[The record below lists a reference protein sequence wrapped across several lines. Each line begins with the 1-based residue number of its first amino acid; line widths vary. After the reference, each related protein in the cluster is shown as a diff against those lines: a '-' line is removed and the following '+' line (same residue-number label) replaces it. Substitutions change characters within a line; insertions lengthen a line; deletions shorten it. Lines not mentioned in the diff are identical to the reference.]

1 MLTNSIDASPS
12 LIECIKRRIDSTTDE
27 SQTESLRKCIQ
38 EREEIKSVKA
48 NLNKYLKDLY
58 RTIKNKD
65 NYSSFNTAAYGLPEK
80 KNTSGIKIDNKW
92 LHCFRKYHFN
102 HCNNKPTNFLESD
115 DVCRITE
122 NGNKIIPKE
131 YKNTRYRIKRKNF
144 ISNYDK
150 VYDLLKK
157 HYKYK
162 YLFPLEDDNS
172 SVDCSMFHD
181 NNKEKEFDG
190 DNEEKEE
197 EEEEEF
203 DGDNE
208 EEEEEFDGDNEEE
221 EEEEE
226 FDDDKKKKFSWSSEP
241 PMVKESEKYFNVPTD
256 FQHKKSAADLES
268 DIKLLYKLILENEK
282 LMEQY
287 SNNPSKRKYHTDLK
301 NKDIKRQIIA
311 QGLYDD
317 IGFRGEVEQEKKDA
331 YDKERANPKNTKLFK
346 ELLLE
351 ELLDVFKKKKGD
363 ELQQSNSKKKSI
375 LKQLL
380 DSLNKGQQRNFEDLI
395 IEEMSDKEKQAFRSQ
410 KGRDIKRKFGPE
422 RKPVIKTFS
431 NYTTPKGGRKKR
443 TTKKKKILKKI
454 NKSLK
459 KKVRNRKKTKKRKY
473 KKGGR
478 KKSIKLSEKDKEN
491 IFFMYKKLQN
501 HNAKK
506 PEPAYKMYCKSKNMV
521 YDKKNDSCI

>member
-1 MLTNSIDASPS
+1 MSTNAIDASPS

-27 SQTESLRKCIQ
+27 SQTESLNKCIQ

-150 VYDLLKK
+150 VYDILKK
-157 HYKYK
+157 HDKYK
-162 YLFPLEDDNS
+162 NLFPLKEDNS
-172 SVDCSMFHD
+172 SVDCSIY
-181 NNKEKEFDG
+181 DG
-190 DNEEKEE
+190 DKVEK
-197 EEEEEF
+197 
-203 DGDNE
+203 
-208 EEEEEFDGDNEEE
+208 
-221 EEEEE
+221 
-226 FDDDKKKKFSWSSEP
+226 KLSWSSEP
-241 PMVKESEKYFNVPTD
+241 PMVKEFDRYFHVPTD
-256 FQHKKSAADLES
+256 FQHKKSAAEINE
-268 DIKLLYKLILENEK
+268 DIAELTSENTELTSENAELTSENAELTSENEK
-282 LMEQY
+282 LMKQY
-287 SNNPSKRKYHTDLK
+287 SRNPIQYQYNNDLIHEN
-301 NKDIKRQIIA
+301 NKIITNA
-311 QGLYDD
+311 EGLLEDLE
-317 IGFRGEVEQEKKDA
+317 FRGEVEQEKKKA
-331 YDKERANPKNTKLFK
+331 YDKESANPKNTKLFK

-363 ELQQSNSKKKSI
+363 ELQQSNSKNKSI

-380 DSLNKGQQRNFEDLI
+380 DSLNKGQRRNFEDLI
-395 IEEMSDKEKQAFRSQ
+395 IEEMSDKEKQAFRNQ
-410 KGRDIKRKFGPE
+410 RERDIKQEFGPD
-422 RKPVIKTFS
+422 IKTFS

-443 TTKKKKILKKI
+443 TIKKKKILKKI
-454 NKSLK
+454 NKSRK

-478 KKSIKLSEKDKEN
+478 KKSIKLS
-491 IFFMYKKLQN
+491 
-501 HNAKK
+501 
-506 PEPAYKMYCKSKNMV
+506 
-521 YDKKNDSCI
+521 

>member
-1 MLTNSIDASPS
+1 MSTNSIDASPS

-92 LHCFRKYHFN
+92 LHCFKKYHFN
-102 HCNNKPTNFLESD
+102 SCTNKPKNFLESD
-115 DVCRITE
+115 DVCRITK

-131 YKNTRYRIKRKNF
+131 YKNTRYGKTRQNF

-157 HYKYK
+157 HDKYK
-162 YLFPLEDDNS
+162 NLFPLKKDNS
-172 SVDCSMFHD
+172 SVDCSMF
-181 NNKEKEFDG
+181 DG
-190 DNEEKEE
+190 DKEEK
-197 EEEEEF
+197 
-203 DGDNE
+203 
-208 EEEEEFDGDNEEE
+208 
-221 EEEEE
+221 
-226 FDDDKKKKFSWSSEP
+226 KISWSSEP
-241 PMVKESEKYFNVPTD
+241 PMVKEFDRYFHVPTD

-268 DIKLLYKLILENEK
+268 DIELLDELILENERLIK
-282 LMEQY
+282 KY
-287 SNNPSKRKYHTDLK
+287 SNNPSKRKHHTDLK
-301 NKDIKRQIIA
+301 NKDIKRMTIA
-311 QGLYDD
+311 QGLLDD
-317 IGFRGEVEQEKKDA
+317 LKFRGEVEQEKKEA
-331 YDKERANPKNTKLFK
+331 YDKEIANPKNTELFK
-346 ELLLE
+346 ELLLA
-351 ELLDVFKKKKGD
+351 ELLDVFKKKKGN
-363 ELQQSNSKKKSI
+363 ELQQSNSKNKSI

-380 DSLNKGQQRNFEDLI
+380 DSLNKDQQSNFEDLI

-410 KGRDIKRKFGPE
+410 KERDIKQEFG
-422 RKPVIKTFS
+422 PVIKTGS
-431 NYTTPKGGRKKR
+431 NYTTPTGGRKKR

-459 KKVRNRKKTKKRKY
+459 KKVRNRKKTKRRKY

-478 KKSIKLSEKDKEN
+478 KKSIKLSEKDKDN